1 MKAILASIRR
11 PIYLDYHATTPLDP
25 RVFEA
30 MRPYFTK
37 EFGNAASRQHAYGWS
52 AEAAV
57 EKARGQIA
65 AAIGAS
71 PKEIIFT
78 SGATEANNL
87 ALLGLAEGRNEKARH
102 FLSAVTEHRAVLDPL
117 KELEQ
122 RGLEVTW
129 LAVDPAGRI
138 DLDQIRAA
146 IRPDTIGISFMAANN
161 EIGTVHPLAEIGRI
175 AKEKGVFFHSDAA
188 QAAGK
193 ISLQVEEMGIDLLTI
208 SAHKFYGP
216 KGVGA
221 LYVRSQNPKVRLRP
235 QIFGGGHEQGLRSGT
250 LNVPGIV
257 GMGEA
262 LALAAADMKVEA
274 VKIAVLRDRL
284 WNKLQAA
291 IPEIRRNGDVAH
303 CLAQNLNLTI
313 PGVPS
318 DWLMMEMK
326 EIAVASGSACSS
338 ASPEPSHVLRALG
351 LSSEEAKS
359 SIRFGLGRW
368 TTLEEV
374 DEAAAK
380 VSEKVLQFRRIHG
393 NS

>member
-1 MKAILASIRR
+1 MKP

-30 MRPYFTK
+30 MRPYFV
-37 EFGNAASRQHAYGWS
+37 EHFGNAASRQHAYGWT

-65 AAIGAS
+65 AVLGAL
-71 PKEIIFT
+71 PQEIIFT

-87 ALLGLAEGRNEKARH
+87 ALLGLAEAMAEKGRH
-102 FLSAVTEHRAVLDPL
+102 LTSAATEHRAVLDPL
-117 KELEQ
+117 QELER
-122 RGLEVTW
+122 RGFEITL
-129 LAVDPAGRI
+129 LPVDPAGRI
-138 DLDQIRAA
+138 DLDRIRDA
-146 IRPDTIGISFMAANN
+146 IKPATIAVSFMAANN
-161 EIGTVHPLAEIGRI
+161 EIGTIHPLAEVGAI
-175 AKEKGVFFHSDAA
+175 AKERGVLFHCDAA

-193 ISLQVEEMGIDLLTI
+193 IPLDVEAMGIDLLTV
-208 SAHKFYGP
+208 SAHKIYGP

-221 LYVRSQNPKVRLRP
+221 LYVRSQNPKVRLKP
-235 QIFGGGHEQGLRSGT
+235 QLFGGGHERGLRSGT

-262 LALAAADMKVEA
+262 LALAAPDMKVEA
-274 VKIAVLRDRL
+274 VKIGVLRDRL

-291 IPEIRRNGDVAH
+291 LPEIRRNGDPVH
-303 CLAQNLNLTI
+303 GLTQNLNVTF

-318 DWLMMEMK
+318 DWLMMELR
-326 EIAVASGSACSS
+326 ELAVASGSACSS

-351 LSSEEAKS
+351 LKPEEAKA
-359 SIRFGLGRW
+359 SIRFGLGRF

-380 VSEKVLQFRRIHG
+380 VVEKVLQFRKIHG

>member
-1 MKAILASIRR
+1 MASIQR

-30 MRPYFTK
+30 MRPYFT
-37 EFGNAASRQHAYGWS
+37 EDFGNAASRQHAYGWT

-57 EKARGQIA
+57 EKARGQVA

-71 PKEIIFT
+71 AQEIIFT

-87 ALLGLAEGRNEKARH
+87 ALLGLAEVLREKGRH
-102 FLSAVTEHRAVLDPL
+102 LLSAVTEHRAVLDPL
-117 KELEQ
+117 KELEK
-122 RGLEVTW
+122 RGFEVTLLEV
-129 LAVDPAGRI
+129 DSEGRI
-138 DLDQIRAA
+138 APEKIRAA
-146 IRPDTIGISFMAANN
+146 LRPETIAFSFMAANN
-161 EIGTVHPLAEIGRI
+161 EIGTIHPLAEIGQI
-175 AKEKGVFFHSDAA
+175 AKEKGILFHSDAA

-193 ISLQVEEMGIDLLTI
+193 IPLQVEEMGIDLLTL

-221 LYVRSQNPKVRLRP
+221 LYVRSQNPKVRLQP
-235 QIFGGGHEQGLRSGT
+235 QLFGGGHERGLRSGT

-257 GMGEA
+257 GLGEA
-262 LALAAADMKVEA
+262 LALSVADMKVEG
-274 VKIAVLRDRL
+274 VKIGVLRDRL
-284 WNKLQAA
+284 WNRLQAA
-291 IPEIRRNGDVAH
+291 IPDIRRNGSAGR
-303 CLAQNLNLTI
+303 CLAQNLNVI
-313 PGVPS
+313 FPGVPS
-318 DWLMMEMK
+318 DWLMMETK

-351 LSSEEAKS
+351 LSPEEAKS

-380 VSEKVLQFRRIHG
+380 VAEKVLQFRKIHG